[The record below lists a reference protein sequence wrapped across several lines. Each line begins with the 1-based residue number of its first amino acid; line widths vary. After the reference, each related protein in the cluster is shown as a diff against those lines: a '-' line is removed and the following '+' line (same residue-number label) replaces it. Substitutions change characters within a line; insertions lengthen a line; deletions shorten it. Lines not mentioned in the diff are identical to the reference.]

1 MTAFENQL
9 LQQGITF
16 SAWLDNALWLAYE
29 NREKYGNLRGLQA
42 TADDV
47 LKTED
52 ALIRADFEGSGS
64 VAEIDAWVRQQIP
77 HLDAVEEKKNK
88 YADWTRAEIAMKL
101 LYAMKDKYQTDSK
114 LARDMDQAHR

>member
-1 MTAFENQL
+1 MTDFENRL
-9 LQQGITF
+9 AQQGITF

-52 ALIRADFEGSGS
+52 ALIRAEFLGEGS
-64 VAEIDAWVRQQIP
+64 VAEIDAWVRQQAK
-77 HLDAVEEKKNK
+77 HAEVVKDKKNK

-101 LYAMKDKYQTDSK
+101 LYAMKDKYQTDCK
-114 LARDMDQAHR
+114 LARDMDNAHR